1 MFIQR
6 LQVSHVRNLSRVSLP
21 QLKPINVFSGV
32 NGSGKT
38 SLLEAIHLLV
48 MGKSFRHSL
57 VRPVL
62 QEGAADC
69 TVFAELS
76 AGGSTSGSSPS
87 RVTLGA
93 TRHRDGSK
101 PVVKLNGNP
110 AAALAELVELV
121 PLQVLSADS
130 FEMLIGGPSFRREF
144 LDRGLFH
151 VEPNFYPAWRL
162 AQRALKQ
169 RNGLIRHGKIAPD
182 QLALWSREYARYG
195 EQIDT
200 MRREYIDEL
209 LPRCRAM
216 IESLSPAALA
226 DIQVSYQRGWS
237 KELTLEAALLEGA
250 ERDLQQGYT
259 RSGPHRA
266 DVRVAVSAGSAAE
279 TLSRGQL
286 KILVAA
292 FHLAQAELLRART
305 GKQSIFLIDD
315 LAAELDR
322 PHRQRLCSMLE
333 SLGLQVFATS
343 VDRED
348 LMGCWSDTSA
358 LQMFHVERGQITPEP
373 SENIQ
378 GN

>member
-6 LQVSHVRNLSRVSLP
+6 LQITHVRNLSRISLP
-21 QLKPINVFSGV
+21 QLQPINIFSGV

-48 MGKSFRHSL
+48 MGKSFRHAL

-62 QEGAADC
+62 QENASEC
-69 TVFAELS
+69 TVFAEFRVNGS
-76 AGGSTSGSSPS
+76 APSS
-87 RVTLGA
+87 RITLGA

-101 PVVKLNGNP
+101 PIVKLNGNP

-130 FEMLIGGPSFRREF
+130 FEMLTGGPSFRREF

-200 MRREYIDEL
+200 MRRAYIDEL

-216 IESLSPAALA
+216 IEALSSDALA
-226 DIQVSYQRGWS
+226 EVEVSYQRGWP
-237 KELTLEAALLEGA
+237 KELGLETALIEGA
-250 ERDLQQGYT
+250 ERDMQQGYT
-259 RSGPHRA
+259 RQGPHRA
-266 DVRVAVSAGSAAE
+266 DLRITVSAGSAAE
-279 TLSRGQL
+279 TLSRGQQ

-315 LAAELDR
+315 LASELDR

-348 LMGCWSDTSA
+348 LMGCWSDTST

>member
-1 MFIQR
+1 M
-6 LQVSHVRNLSRVSLP
+6 V
-21 QLKPINVFSGV
+21 
-32 NGSGKT
+32 T
-38 SLLEAIHLLV
+38 
-48 MGKSFRHSL
+48 
-57 VRPVL
+57 
-62 QEGAADC
+62 GAP
-69 TVFAELS
+69 
-76 AGGSTSGSSPS
+76 G
-87 RVTLGA
+87 
-93 TRHRDGSK
+93 
-101 PVVKLNGNP
+101 
-110 AAALAELVELV
+110 
-121 PLQVLSADS
+121 
-130 FEMLIGGPSFRREF
+130 FRREF

-169 RNGLIRHGKIAPD
+169 RNGLIRHGKIVPG
-182 QLALWSREYARYG
+182 QLELWSREYARYG
-195 EQIDT
+195 EQIDA
-200 MRREYIDEL
+200 MRRAYIDEL
-209 LPRCRAM
+209 LPRSRAM
-216 IESLSPAALA
+216 LERLSPAALA
-226 DIQVSYQRGWS
+226 DIQVSYQRGWP
-237 KELTLEAALLEGA
+237 KELSLEAALTEGA

-259 RSGPHRA
+259 RPGPHRA
-266 DVRVAVSAGSAAE
+266 DLRIAVSAGSAAE

-315 LAAELDR
+315 LASELDR
-322 PHRQRLCSMLE
+322 PHRQRLCSLLE

-348 LMGCWSDTSA
+348 LMGCWSDASA

>member
-6 LQVSHVRNLSRVSLP
+6 LQVTHVRNLSRVSLP
-21 QLKPINVFSGV
+21 QLKPINVFFGV

-48 MGKSFRHSL
+48 LGKSFRHAL

-62 QEGAADC
+62 QESAAEC

-76 AGGSTSGSSPS
+76 AGDPGRTST
-87 RVTLGA
+87 RITLGA

-101 PVVKLNGNP
+101 PVIKLNGNP

-130 FEMLIGGPSFRREF
+130 FEMLTGGPGFRREF

-151 VEPNFYPAWRL
+151 VEPKFYPAWRL

-195 EQIDT
+195 EEIDA
-200 MRREYIDEL
+200 MRRSYIDEL

-216 IESLSPAALA
+216 IERLSPTALA
-226 DIQVSYQRGWS
+226 DVEVGYQRGWP
-237 KELTLEAALLEGA
+237 KELTLEAALIDGA

-259 RSGPHRA
+259 RPGPHRA
-266 DVRVAVSAGSAAE
+266 DLRIAVSAGSAAE
-279 TLSRGQL
+279 TLSRGQQ

-292 FHLAQAELLRART
+292 FQLAQAELLRART

-315 LAAELDR
+315 LASELDR
-322 PHRQRLCSMLE
+322 VHRQRLCSVLE

-348 LMGCWSDTSA
+348 LMGCWSDAST

-373 SENIQ
+373 SEIIQ